1 MTERQLQFRVGVFV
15 LLAMVTGASLVI
27 LFSDIK
33 SMWQETYALAIHFEE
48 APGLISG
55 SPVKQNGLNIGRV
68 RKVALDD
75 EQGGVL
81 VVIDINADHLL
92 RVDTQ
97 PSLVQSLFGDTKI
110 EFNAGVSEQVIPPN
124 SRLEG
129 ISPTNPL
136 EIVQSLEAN
145 VSQTLTALTDTSR
158 EWQKVASNMNKLVE
172 TKEGQLD
179 DVIERTATSLATFQ
193 STMEN
198 ASVSL
203 EQAGKTLTTATDT
216 LSNINHLVSD
226 PQLQQNIRRTVA
238 ALPAIAEET
247 QQTIVSA
254 RTTIQEVSQNLET
267 LNAAAAPLAGQS
279 DLMARKLSGSLI
291 QLESLLTEMN
301 HFSQLL
307 NREDGSLQ
315 QLATD
320 PTLYQN
326 LNRSTASLNALLTNL
341 QPVIS
346 DAKIFADR
354 IARHPELLGVSG
366 VMKGSSGIKEP
377 EGVKRAGYEVPAP
390 R

>member
-1 MTERQLQFRVGVFV
+1 MTERQLQFRVGLFV
-15 LLAMVTGASLVI
+15 MLAMATGASLII

-33 SMWQETYALAIHFEE
+33 SMWQEKYALAIHFEE
-48 APGLISG
+48 APGLVAG
-55 SPVKQNGLNIGRV
+55 CPVKQNGLNIGRV

-75 EQGGVL
+75 EHGGVL
-81 VVIDINADHLL
+81 VVIDINAENLI
-92 RVDTQ
+92 RVDAQ

-110 EFNAGVSEQVIPPN
+110 EFNAGASEQVIPPN

-129 ISPTNPL
+129 IAPTNPL
-136 EIVQSLEAN
+136 EIVQSLESN
-145 VSQTLTALTDTSR
+145 VTKTLTALTETSR
-158 EWQKVASNMNKLVE
+158 EWEKVASNMNKLVE
-172 TKEGQLD
+172 TKEGQID

-193 STMEN
+193 RTMEN

-203 EQAGKTLTTATDT
+203 AQAGKTLTTATDT
-216 LSNINHLVSD
+216 LSNVNMLVSD
-226 PQLQQNIRRTVA
+226 PQLQKDIRRTVA

-247 QQTIVSA
+247 QQTIVTA
-254 RTTIQEVSQNLET
+254 RTTIQEVSQNLNT
-267 LNAAAAPLAGQS
+267 INAAAAPLADQS

-315 QLATD
+315 QLASD

-341 QPVIS
+341 QPVIN

-354 IARHPELLGVSG
+354 IARHPEILGVSG

-377 EGVKRAGYEVPAP
+377 EGVQRAGYQVPAP